1 MSHRRPDQ
9 GAAEPSLE
17 ITRIRSAIERLE
29 AEISVPN
36 PPQDVPSRA
45 AALAKIAQL
54 QRRIEELEAMQ
65 DRAV

>member
-17 ITRIRSAIERLE
+17 IGRIRTEIDRLE

-36 PPQDVPSRA
+36 PPQDFPSRA
-45 AALAKIAQL
+45 TALAKIAEL
-54 QRRIEELEAMQ
+54 QRRIEELEAKH